1 MSPAA
6 PAYRLRAM
14 VPGEVPYALPHTGL
28 PIPPTTSPT
37 RLVWRGIALAAVA
50 EREVLAMVDR
60 LHRLG
65 AQIAKHTAVAKP
77 HLLNQSFSCCSQA
90 WRSLPGRKIARWA
103 LAQARHNNDTGRI
116 RCQSDSFNRRRPPI
130 NIRC

>member
-1 MSPAA
+1 MNDAA
-6 PAYRLRAM
+6 
-14 VPGEVPYALPHTGL
+14 GALLVDSRRGCFPFVNSAAADE
-28 PIPPTTSPT
+28 IT

-50 EREVLAMVDR
+50 EREVLTMVDR